1 LKGRHHASL
10 DMKAESASQVAFSVL
25 DLAAVAQGNT
35 PADTF
40 RNSLDLAQ
48 NVEKLGYTRFWLSE
62 HHNMAGVASSA
73 PPVLIGY
80 IAGGTSTLRVGS
92 GGIMLPNHAPLVVA
106 EQLGTLAS
114 LYPGRIDLGLG
125 RAPGTDQTTARAIR
139 GARFGVEQDFP
150 RDIQQLQTYFSAA
163 NSTSSVRAIPGEGL
177 DIPIYILGSSTDSAY
192 LAAAMGLPYA
202 FASHFAPGQLFAALK
217 IYRENF
223 RPSATLA
230 APYVITCVNVIAA
243 DTDDE
248 ADYLSTTLK
257 QMMLGVVTGQRQLMQ
272 PPVKDMSQLWSPEVA
287 QYVMQML
294 SASFIG
300 SPATLQEDLGA
311 FLAQT
316 QADEIMATSHIFSHE
331 ARLHSYE
338 LLADTMRVL
347 GQPQAVE
354 QLVA

>member
-1 LKGRHHASL
+1 MQV
-10 DMKAESASQVAFSVL
+10 DTTSQVAFSVL

-48 NVEKLGYTRFWLSE
+48 HVERLGFTRFWLSE

-163 NSTSSVRAIPGEGL
+163 NSNSSVRAIPGEGL
-177 DIPIYILGSSTDSAY
+177 DVPIYILGSSTDSAY

-202 FASHFAPGQLFAALK
+202 FASHFAPGQLFKALD
-217 IYRENF
+217 IYRQNF

-243 DTDDE
+243 DTDAE

-272 PPVKDMSQLWSPEVA
+272 PPVEDMSQLWSPEVA

-294 SASFIG
+294 AASFIG
-300 SPATLQEDLGA
+300 SKATLQDDLGA

-316 QADEIMATSHIFSHE
+316 QANEIMATSHIFNHQ
-331 ARLHSYE
+331 ARLRSYE
-338 LLADTMRVL
+338 LLAETMQVI
-347 GQPQAVE
+347 GQPQAAE
-354 QLVA
+354 QLAA

>member
-1 LKGRHHASL
+1 MT
-10 DMKAESASQVAFSVL
+10 DSASQIAFSVL
-25 DLAAVAQGNT
+25 DLAAVAQGHT

-40 RNSLDLAQ
+40 RNSLSLAQ
-48 NVEKLGYTRFWLSE
+48 HVEKLGYTRYWLSE

-80 IAGGTSTLRVGS
+80 IAGGTRTLRVGS

-139 GARFGVEQDFP
+139 GARFGQEQDFG
-150 RDIQQLQTYFSAA
+150 RDIKQLQTYFSAA

-177 DIPIYILGSSTDSAY
+177 EIPIYVLGSSTDSAY

-202 FASHFAPGQLFAALK
+202 FASHFAPGQLLAALN
-217 IYRENF
+217 IYRQNF
-223 RPSATLA
+223 RPSTTLA
-230 APYVITCVNVIAA
+230 APCVITCVNVIAA
-243 DTDDE
+243 DTDEE
-248 ADYLSTTLK
+248 ANYLSTTLK

-272 PPVKDMSQLWSPEVA
+272 PPVADMSQLWAPDVE

-294 SASFIG
+294 AASFIG
-300 SPATLQEDLGA
+300 SPATLKDDLGS
-311 FLAQT
+311 FLALT
-316 QADEIMATSHIFSHE
+316 QANEVMATSHIYSHE

-338 LLADTMRVL
+338 LLAGVMREI
-347 GQPQAVE
+347 GQERAVGE
-354 QLVA
+354 LVAS

>member
-1 LKGRHHASL
+1 
-10 DMKAESASQVAFSVL
+10 ML

-35 PADTF
+35 PTDTF
-40 RNSLDLAQ
+40 RNSLDLARQ
-48 NVEKLGYTRFWLSE
+48 VEKLGYTRYWVAE

-80 IAGGTSTLRVGS
+80 LAGGTRTLRVGS
-92 GGIMLPNHAPLVVA
+92 GGIMLPNHSPLVVA
-106 EQLGTLAS
+106 EQLGTLAA

-139 GARFGVEQDFP
+139 GGRFGQEQDFG

-163 NSTSSVRAIPGEGL
+163 NSNSPVRAFPAEGQQV
-177 DIPIYILGSSTDSAY
+177 PIYILGSSTDSAY
-192 LAAAMGLPYA
+192 LAAALGLPYA
-202 FASHFAPGQLFAALK
+202 FASHFAPGQLFAALD
-217 IYRENF
+217 IYRRNF
-223 RPSATLA
+223 RPSAALA

-243 DTDDE
+243 DTDAE
-248 ADYLSTTLK
+248 AQYLATTLQ
-257 QMMLGVVTGQRQLMQ
+257 QMMLGVVTGQRRLMQ
-272 PPVKDMSQLWSPEVA
+272 PPVEDMAALWTPDVQ

-300 SPATLQEDLGA
+300 GPATLQEELGD

-316 QADEIMATSHIFSHE
+316 QANELMVSSHIFSHE
-331 ARLHSYE
+331 ARVHSYA
-338 LLADTMRVL
+338 LLADALREV
-347 GQPQAVE
+347 GQPQAAG

>member
-1 LKGRHHASL
+1 MQADSNY
-10 DMKAESASQVAFSVL
+10 QVAFSVL

-35 PADTF
+35 PTDTF
-40 RNSLDLAQ
+40 RNSLALAQ
-48 NVEKLGYTRFWLSE
+48 HVEQLGYTRYWFSE

-73 PPVLIGY
+73 PPVLMGY
-80 IAGGTSTLRVGS
+80 VAGGTTTLRVGS

-125 RAPGTDQTTARAIR
+125 RAPGTDQLTAQAIR
-139 GARFGVEQDFP
+139 GSRFAGAQDFP
-150 RDIQQLQTYFSAA
+150 KDIQQLQTYFSAA

-177 DIPIYILGSSTDSAY
+177 DIPIYVLGSSTDSAY

-202 FASHFAPGQLFAALK
+202 FASHFAPGQLLAALK
-217 IYRENF
+217 IYRQNF
-223 RPSATLA
+223 RPSAALA

-243 DTDDE
+243 DTDAE
-248 ADYLSTTLK
+248 AQYLSTTLK

-272 PPVKDMSQLWSPEVA
+272 PPTKSMDELWSPDVE

-300 SPATLQEDLGA
+300 SKATLKNDLQQ
-311 FLAQT
+311 FLDQT
-316 QADEIMATSHIFSHE
+316 QANEIMVTAPIFSHE
-331 ARLHSYE
+331 ARLYSYQILAEALGE
-338 LLADTMRVL
+338 LA
-347 GQPQAVE
+347 QEKAVS
-354 QLVA
+354 QLEAV